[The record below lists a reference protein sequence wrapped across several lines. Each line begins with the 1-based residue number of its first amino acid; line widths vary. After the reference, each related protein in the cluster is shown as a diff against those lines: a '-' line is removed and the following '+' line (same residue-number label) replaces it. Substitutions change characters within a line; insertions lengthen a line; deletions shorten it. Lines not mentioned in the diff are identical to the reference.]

1 MSGLNLTR
9 RSLLGMSTAL
19 ASILAGCAAGGNAS
33 SSSSAPE
40 GSSSSSASVQRQTI
54 SDSSNGGHAIAVS
67 GEKAS
72 YVAVDV
78 KKTGDDDGDEAD
90 FYGTNAAVYAEQGA
104 TLDLD
109 DITVNC
115 NGTHANAV
123 FSYGEGTTVNIKNSV
138 IDTTSNTSG
147 GIMVTGG
154 GVLNATDLTV
164 HTAGN
169 SSAPIRSDRGGGT
182 QEVTGG
188 EFTSDGKGSPVI
200 YSTADVRVT
209 GAKLTSNSSQGVVVE
224 GKNSVSL
231 KDCTLV
237 ASNTS
242 KNSDKSDWFQAV
254 MIYQSMSGDAAE
266 GQASFSAEGGS
277 IANQNGDVFFVNNT
291 VCQISLRKVSI
302 KNEDTAGNFLRA
314 AAAGWGKEGS
324 NGGQVLLN
332 AADQQLSGNVL
343 VDDVSKLNLHLAEGS
358 AFTGAI
364 NPDGASG
371 QVFVEVADGCTWE
384 LTADSHVTSLTCKS
398 TGVLLKGHTL
408 TVGDK
413 AYAEGTESTGSE
425 VEFTAQESAG
435 GPGEG
440 GEPPEKPGGSADG
453 GEPPAKPGG
462 STDGGEPPAK
472 PGEGGGNAQSTS
484 SATS

>member
-1 MSGLNLTR
+1 
-9 RSLLGMSTAL
+9 MSTAL
-19 ASILAGCAAGGNAS
+19 AGILAGCAAGDKTT
-33 SSSSAPE
+33 SSSAASE
-40 GSSSSSASVQRQTI
+40 GSSSSAASGQRQAI

-72 YVAVDV
+72 YAAVDV
-78 KKTGDDDGDEAD
+78 TKTGDDDGDEAD

-104 TLDLD
+104 TLELD

-123 FSYGEGTTVNIKNSV
+123 FSYGEGTTVNIKNST

-154 GVLNATDLTV
+154 GTLNATDLTV
-164 HTAGN
+164 HTTGN

-231 KDCTLV
+231 KDCALV

-242 KNSDKSDWFQAV
+242 KNSDKSDWYQAV
-254 MIYQSMSGDAAE
+254 MIYQSMSGDAAT

-291 VCQISLRKVSI
+291 VCQISLRKVDV
-302 KNEDTAGNFLRA
+302 KNEDASGNFLRA

-324 NGGQVLLN
+324 NGGQVLLS

-343 VDDVSKLNLHLAEGS
+343 VDDVSKLNLHLTEGS
-358 AFTGAI
+358 TFAGAI
-364 NPDGASG
+364 NPDGAAG

-384 LTADSHVTSLTCKS
+384 LTADSHITSLTCKT
-398 TGVLLKGHTL
+398 TGISLKGHTL

-413 AYAEGTESTGSE
+413 AYVEGTESSGSE
-425 VEFTAQESAG
+425 VEFTVQESSG

-440 GEPPEKPGGSADG
+440 GEPPEKPGGEGG
-453 GEPPAKPGG
+453 GEPPAKPGEG
-462 STDGGEPPAK
+462 GGQPGKSGDGGEPPAK
-472 PGEGGGNAQSTS
+472 PGEGGNGAQSSSS
-484 SATS
+484 SASS